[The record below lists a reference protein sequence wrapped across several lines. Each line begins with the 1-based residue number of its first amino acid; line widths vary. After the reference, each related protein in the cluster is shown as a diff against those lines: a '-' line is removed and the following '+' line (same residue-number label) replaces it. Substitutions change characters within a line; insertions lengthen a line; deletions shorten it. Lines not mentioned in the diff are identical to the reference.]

1 MAEVEVTRDGA
12 ILEIRW
18 NRPAKRNAVTNE
30 MYKAVIEGLR
40 ILERE
45 DELRVAVLSGEGA
58 HFCAGN
64 DIADFVAPRDEPLA
78 ATELIELLPTL
89 TKPLVAGV
97 QGMAIGIGATIL
109 LHCDLVY
116 VGSDLDMRFVF
127 VDIGVVPEAGSTLLL
142 PRLVGR
148 ARAAEA
154 MLLARPLNA
163 ARALEWGIANEIV
176 DPAHVRTSALEA
188 AKVLAAKPPNALR
201 STKALLRGDTDEL
214 TERVRAELKV
224 FSEML
229 AGPEFAEA
237 AQRFLNRS

>member
-18 NRPAKRNAVTNE
+18 NRAAKRNAVTNE
-30 MYKAVIEGLR
+30 MYKAVIEGLQT
-40 ILERE
+40 LEGE
-45 DELRVAVLSGEGA
+45 EELRVAVLTGEGA

-64 DIADFVAPRDEPLA
+64 DIADFVAPRDGPMA

-89 TKPLVAGV
+89 TKPLVAGA

-116 VGSDLDMRFVF
+116 VGRDLDMRFVF

-163 ARALEWGIANEIV
+163 ARALEWGIANEVV
-176 DPAHVRTSALEA
+176 DPAQVRTSALEA
-188 AKVLAAKPPNALR
+188 AQVLAAKPPNALR

-214 TERVRAELKV
+214 TERIRSELNV
-224 FSEML
+224 FTEML

-237 AQRFLNRS
+237 AQRFLHRG